1 MKPPPPK
8 VRRRPKTVVAEPKD
22 GPSDLQKRS
31 TKFQVEAKMAY
42 MRTNAGRIELI
53 DRLEEYERQHQ
64 LAPIVDE
71 PSRNFVRENLE
82 VEYPDETRRRIADAR
97 RATIARRERAV
108 ITKNEREQQEI
119 TRRNM
124 TSAAYKQV
132 AQRRNEELAKCVSRL
147 NRSQG
152 SARCRR
158 WLALYVT
165 GLWTLKRSEALARDR
180 RNAPT

>member
-1 MKPPPPK
+1 MN
-8 VRRRPKTVVAEPKD
+8 
-22 GPSDLQKRS
+22 
-31 TKFQVEAKMAY
+31 Y

-97 RATIARRERAV
+97 RATIARREQAV
-108 ITKNEREQQEI
+108 SPRMSGNSRRSRDGTWRR
-119 TRRNM
+119 TR
-124 TSAAYKQV
+124 KQV
-132 AQRRNEELAKCVSRL
+132 AQKRNEELAKCVSRL

-152 SARCRR
+152 PCAAVDGWDCILRAC
-158 WLALYVT
+158 
-165 GLWTLKRSEALARDR
+165 G
-180 RNAPT
+180 P

>member
-1 MKPPPPK
+1 
-8 VRRRPKTVVAEPKD
+8 
-22 GPSDLQKRS
+22 
-31 TKFQVEAKMAY
+31 MAY

-82 VEYPDETRRRIADAR
+82 VEYPDETKRRIADAR
-97 RATIARRERAV
+97 RATIARREQAV

-124 TSAAYKQV
+124 ASHEYKQV

-152 SARCRR
+152 SA
-158 WLALYVT
+158 LSEMVGIVHH
-165 GLWTLKRSEALARDR
+165 GLVDTETKRSLGAGSEKTRELEKDAGC
-180 RNAPT
+180 APDHPLFT

>member
-1 MKPPPPK
+1 
-8 VRRRPKTVVAEPKD
+8 
-22 GPSDLQKRS
+22 
-31 TKFQVEAKMAY
+31 MAY

-71 PSRNFVRENLE
+71 PSRNFIRENLE
-82 VEYPDETRRRIADAR
+82 VEYPDETRRRIAETKKSYYSKEGAR
-97 RATIARRERAV
+97 RHQQ
-108 ITKNEREQQEI
+108 NEREQQEI

-124 TSAAYKQV
+124 TSHEYKQV

-158 WLALYVT
+158 WLGCMSRVYGHLNEAKPWRET
-165 GLWTLKRSEALARDR
+165 GENAR
-180 RNAPT
+180 T